1 MNKILG
7 LDLGTNSIGWAIVDS
22 DTTNLIG
29 CGARVFPSTISRQQ
43 KRIKRRVLS
52 RNNYRN
58 QIIERYFHKNK
69 YSPILTSLT
78 ALTTVTFILSFIN
91 NSNWQFWL
99 NICLTALLTTLTLIH
114 QDKEK

>member
-1 MNKILG
+1 MSKILG
-7 LDLGTNSIGWAIVDS
+7 LDLGTNSIGWAIING
-22 DTTNLIG
+22 DTNNLIE
-29 CGARVFPSTISRQQ
+29 CGTRVFPTTTTRQQ

-52 RNNYRN
+52 RRNYRTETL
-58 QIIERYFHKNK
+58 ERYFHKSK

-78 ALTTVTFILSFIN
+78 ALTVLTFMLSFIN

-99 NICLTALLTTLTLIH
+99 SICLTALLTTLTLIH